1 MTLTHIY
8 GKIYNTYFYAPK
20 DLMLHWIDLFPNLV
34 VIGEQVVLWNKIYFL
49 LLLLSSRFHVLLWRS
64 ESFSLPGCT
73 DEEVESWEALPID
86 FSNIPHLDSNSTTL
100 FQYVLLYPG
109 YAPARQLRLS
119 SPEGRPFPKIK
130 WDNFLQTLF
139 SSACPA

>member
-1 MTLTHIY
+1 MDRLISQFGGNWRTSSTMKQDMFSPAVAFIQVPCVIV
-8 GKIYNTYFYAPK
+8 KIG
-20 DLMLHWIDLFPNLV
+20 
-34 VIGEQVVLWNKIYFL
+34 VI
-49 LLLLSSRFHVLLWRS
+49 
-64 ESFSLPGCT
+64 LPTCT

-100 FQYVLLYPG
+100 LQYVLLYPG

-130 WDNFLQTLF
+130 
-139 SSACPA
+139 